1 MNQYKVTISSR
12 INSTDTI
19 EASTPQIAIARAYN
33 RLWKSCNLVH
43 IVDNSQNFGMSV
55 KVELMGKMILVELK
69 PEHRD
74 NTGMWSDT
82 PNSRCR
88 QYVLES
94 AYKAP
99 DFDSNRW
106 QLAKDKWRGGRFY
119 TKN

>member
-33 RLWKSCNLVH
+33 RLWKACNPVMM
-43 IVDNSQNFGMSV
+43 IRDSKNFEMSV
-55 KVELMGKMILVELK
+55 KVELMGKMVMVELK

-106 QLAKDKWRGGRFY
+106 QLAKDKWLGGRFY
-119 TKN
+119 PKN

>member
-12 INSTDTI
+12 LNSTDTI

-33 RLWKSCNLVH
+33 RLWKACNLVH
-43 IVDNSQNFGMSV
+43 M
-55 KVELMGKMILVELK
+55 

-74 NTGMWSDT
+74 SSGMWSDT

-106 QLAKDKWRGGRFY
+106 QLAKDKWLGGRFY